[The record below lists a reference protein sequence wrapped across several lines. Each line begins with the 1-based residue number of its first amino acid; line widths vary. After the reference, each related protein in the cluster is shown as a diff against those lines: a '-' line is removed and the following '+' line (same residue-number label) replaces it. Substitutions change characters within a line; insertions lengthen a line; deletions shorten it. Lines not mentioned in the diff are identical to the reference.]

1 MKKDEIKVGGT
12 YLAKVTDRVVPV
24 RLDRENARGG
34 WDATNLVTNKQV
46 RIKSAQRL
54 RGPAERATPAKADA
68 AQRTKAMADAHVTD
82 AKANAPSTPEAPA
95 KKTAKPRTPKAD
107 KAAKVK
113 KTSGLDAAY
122 QVLGHTGEPMRCGDM
137 VEKMLATGLWKTD
150 GKTPAATIY
159 AAILREI
166 QTKGSA
172 ARFKKTDRGLFTVN
186 GK

>member
-1 MKKDEIKVGGT
+1 MKKDDIKLGGT

-54 RGPAERATPAKADA
+54 RGPARNDTKPSEAAGGDPDRVPLTEVMKKPAKG
-68 AQRTKAMADAHVTD
+68 TKAP
-82 AKANAPSTPEAPA
+82 KAEKPA
-95 KKTAKPRTPKAD
+95 KTPKPEKPARRP
-107 KAAKVK
+107 
-113 KTSGLDAAY
+113 SGLDAAVK
-122 QVLGHTGEPMRCGDM
+122 VLTDKGEPMRCGDI
-137 VEKMLATGLWKTD
+137 VETMINTGLWETN

-166 QTKGSA
+166 QTKGA
-172 ARFKKTDRGLFTVN
+172 EARFKKTDRGLFTTN